1 MRREAEKPTNRIF
14 RRTDGGGDGDLGEDR
29 PSGLLLDEV
38 EYGLGRIDGRPTTDA
53 DDDVRAGVLERF
65 DTVSDPGDG
74 RMLADL
80 VKRRAVGVVLFKDA
94 LHCLHDIGLQNT
106 R

>member
-1 MRREAEKPTNRIF
+1 MRREGEKPTNRIL
-14 RRTDGGGDGDLGEDR
+14 RRTDGGGDGDLGEDW

-38 EYGLGRIDGRPTTDA
+38 EDSLGRIDRGPATDA
-53 DDDVRAGVLERF
+53 DDDVRAGILERF

-74 RMLADL
+74 RVLADL
-80 VKRRAVGVVLFKDA
+80 VERRAVGVVLFKDA